1 MLERIWL
8 ILIFVLGGLVP
19 PMYAARAASDAEGA
33 MPCAMVCCADGCFCS
48 DCPCASG
55 EEEPLP
61 SDPAVPVQ
69 PEREQKR
76 SAEPTCSYGDMVGV
90 REPEP
95 RSAGEAREA
104 SEARWPVGRR
114 LESVFCVWRI

>member
-8 ILIFVLGGLVP
+8 IVIFVLGGLVP
-19 PMYAARAASDAEGA
+19 PMHAARTVSAAENGQ
-33 MPCAMVCCADGCFCS
+33 PCAMVCCAGGCSCQ

-55 EEEPLP
+55 EQEPLP

-76 SAEPTCSYGDMVGV
+76 SDEPTRSYGDLVGV
-90 REPEP
+90 HEPEP
-95 RSAGEAREA
+95 RNAGETREA